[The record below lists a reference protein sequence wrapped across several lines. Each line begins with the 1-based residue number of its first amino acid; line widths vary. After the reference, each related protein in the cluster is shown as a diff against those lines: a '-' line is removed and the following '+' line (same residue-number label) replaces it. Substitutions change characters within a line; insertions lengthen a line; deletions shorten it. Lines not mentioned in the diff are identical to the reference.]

1 MNSYEIPYVSFI
13 GGWFISENICDKVI
27 SYFESKSDNHFK
39 GNVGGKEY
47 DKDFLDDI
55 RINITKEQLFENLSD
70 YGAALSDCL
79 DEYKKRYVDSD
90 RVNKYSL
97 QNSINIQKYLPGGG
111 YKVWH
116 FEENGNTQKRHLVFM
131 TFLNNVD
138 DGGTEFKY
146 QNLTIP
152 AKKGLTLIWPAPWT
166 HTHRGQVSN
175 TKTKY
180 IITGWYNFN
189 E

>member
-1 MNSYEIPYVSFI
+1 MNSYEIPYESFI

-27 SYFESKSDNHFK
+27 EYFESSKDHFK
-39 GNVGGKEY
+39 GTVGGKEY
-47 DKDFLDDI
+47 DKDLLDDT
-55 RINITKEQLFENLSD
+55 RINITKEVLIKDLED
-70 YGAALSDCL
+70 YYVSLDKCL
-79 DEYKKRYVDSD
+79 DEYKKKYVDSD

-97 QNSINIQKYLPGGG
+97 QNAINIQKYLPGGG

-116 FEENGNTQKRHLVFM
+116 FEDDGGQNRHLVYM
-131 TFLNNVD
+131 TFLNDVD

>member
-1 MNSYEIPYVSFI
+1 MNSYEIPYESFI
-13 GGWFISENICDKVI
+13 GGWFISENICDKI
-27 SYFESKSDNHFK
+27 INYFESKSNNHFK
-39 GNVGGKEY
+39 GTVGGKEY
-47 DKDFLDDI
+47 NKDLLDDT
-55 RINITKEQLFENLSD
+55 RINITEEVLIKDLED
-70 YGAALSDCL
+70 YYISLDKCL

-97 QNSINIQKYLPGGG
+97 QNKINIQKYLPGEG

-116 FEENGNTQKRHLVFM
+116 FEDNGDEQKRHLVYM
-131 TFLNNVD
+131 TFLNDVD

-146 QNLTIP
+146 QNLIIP

-166 HTHRGQVSN
+166 HTHKGQVSN
-175 TKTKY
+175 TQTKY

>member
-1 MNSYEIPYVSFI
+1 MNNFDIPYESFI
-13 GGWFISENICDKVI
+13 GGWFIPDNVCDKVI
-27 SYFESKSDNHFK
+27 DYFESSKDHFK
-39 GNVGGKEY
+39 GTVSGKEY
-47 DKDFLDDI
+47 KKDLLDDI

-70 YGAALSDCL
+70 YGVALQDCL
-79 DEYKKRYVDSD
+79 DEYKKRYEHCDT
-90 RVNKYSL
+90 VNAYSL
-97 QNSINIQKYLPGGG
+97 QNGINIQKYLPGGG

-116 FEENGNTQKRHLVFM
+116 FEEMGDEQKRHLVYM
-131 TFLNNVD
+131 TFLNDVD